1 MAIAGVTRGGD
12 FTASVAVGL
21 TPKAAQLGL
30 LAVVCCAVVGGV
42 FATGAGA
49 EAHAVGL
56 AGPDLTRLLRAMAAI
71 KVLMAGGALAAVL
84 WRLQSAVSAGRFGL
98 YAVAAAGM
106 GAGPVLI
113 WGMVHV
119 ALGAFFLHAGLIA
132 CVVLLWRDPEVSA
145 RLAVLVAT
153 RRR

>member
-56 AGPDLTRLLRAMAAI
+56 AGP
-71 KVLMAGGALAAVL
+71 VPAGGEDVAR
-84 WRLQSAVSAGRFGL
+84 RLVAQLVEVARETL
-98 YAVAAAGM
+98 LEVAAHLLQN
-106 GAGPVLI
+106 P
-113 WGMVHV
+113 
-119 ALGAFFLHAGLIA
+119 ALGPDCAEPQ
-132 CVVLLWRDPEVSA
+132 RDEC
-145 RLAVLVAT
+145 RLGD
-153 RRR
+153 